1 MKNGKNN
8 TFLLGIPARK
18 PLCVR
23 TNHEKKDDLT
33 LMCSILSKGSGYPSY
48 RTLYFYLFIFCH
60 TIQHAGILV
69 PRPGIEPLPPAV
81 EAWSPNHWIT
91 REVPLQDILKHS
103 WIQVIHHLSLC
114 PTLDCKLVFRD
125 HKKQTLM
132 LFTYVKEFRYS
143 AVHLLQMLWCCLWV
157 TYPLTT
163 LRPSHLKGESFLWC
177 IREPLWAF
185 WAMGSRSTPNIY
197 VRTQQS
203 LWARV
208 GLFLVEGIR
217 VLSMVL
223 RRRLWIGY
231 WKKISICGFYFSLK
245 IPRDLEE

>member
-48 RTLYFYLFIFCH
+48 RTLYFDLFIFCH
-60 TIQHAGILV
+60 TIQHAGVLV

-91 REVPLQDILKHS
+91 REVPLQDTLKHS
-103 WIQVIHHLSLC
+103 WIQVTHHLPLC

-125 HKKQTLM
+125 HKKTLL
-132 LFTYVKEFRYS
+132 LFTHVKEFRYA
-143 AVHLLQMLWCCLWV
+143 AVHLLQMLWCCLSQSSD
-157 TYPLTT
+157 PHI
-163 LRPSHLKGESFLWC
+163 LRGNLFFDASENH
-177 IREPLWAF
+177 RELSEPWDPGLHRA
-185 WAMGSRSTPNIY
+185 GKSRFVPGGG
-197 VRTQQS
+197 
-203 LWARV
+203 A
-208 GLFLVEGIR
+208 
-217 VLSMVL
+217 
-223 RRRLWIGY
+223 
-231 WKKISICGFYFSLK
+231 
-245 IPRDLEE
+245 